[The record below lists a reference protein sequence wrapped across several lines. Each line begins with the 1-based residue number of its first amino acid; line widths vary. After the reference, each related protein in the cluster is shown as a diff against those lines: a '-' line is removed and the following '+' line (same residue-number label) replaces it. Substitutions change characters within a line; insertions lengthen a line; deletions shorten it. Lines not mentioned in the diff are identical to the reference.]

1 MRLKSG
7 LAAGVIALSVVQVS
21 VSHAGSIV
29 TDWLDEV
36 IPAANEV
43 AWEPTVGARFVAI
56 VYGAMYDAWTAYD
69 PIAVG
74 YVSGTAL
81 KGEGGASNVANKRE
95 AVSYAAYT
103 TLRTLAPQRRRALA
117 DWMRALGYEPN
128 ASTAPARVGRR
139 AALAVLAACAED
151 GAPMRLPTSPT
162 RPATPQSDQLPRML
176 GDRSTIS
183 VDHSCRP
190 RRSGAASNRFH

>member
-1 MRLKSG
+1 MRLKSL

-74 YVSGTAL
+74 YVSGAAL
-81 KGEGGASNVANKRE
+81 KGEGG
-95 AVSYAAYT
+95 
-103 TLRTLAPQRRRALA
+103 RAM
-117 DWMRALGYEPN
+117 W
-128 ASTAPARVGRR
+128 
-139 AALAVLAACAED
+139 
-151 GAPMRLPTSPT
+151 PTSAK
-162 RPATPQSDQLPRML
+162 R
-176 GDRSTIS
+176 
-183 VDHSCRP
+183 
-190 RRSGAASNRFH
+190 